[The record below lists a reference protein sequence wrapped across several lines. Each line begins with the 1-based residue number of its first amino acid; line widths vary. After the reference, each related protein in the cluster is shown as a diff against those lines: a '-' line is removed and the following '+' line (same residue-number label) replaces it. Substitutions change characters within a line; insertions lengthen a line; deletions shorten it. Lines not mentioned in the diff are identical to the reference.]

1 MAYIRRTARTAAA
14 GRFSGSRIS
23 RKLTYSAL
31 VSALAIAAFT
41 TESQAANWTGCH
53 GAVAAGF
60 TTVTTEPE
68 PFGADGTQIG
78 VAAGC
83 DYQSDD
89 RIVFGAFVG
98 YDWKTFDVGFA
109 GEIDATAL
117 TFGGRAGFL
126 LGRDRET
133 LAYGLLAYTNIE
145 VDDWGDDS
153 DGLAYGGGLESVVYR
168 NRGGFL
174 TLKGEARRID
184 YDTEVAGLDGT
195 ETTVTAGL
203 AYHFGGVATAD
214 DLLPP
219 LK

>member
-1 MAYIRRTARTAAA
+1 MAYIRRTA
-14 GRFSGSRIS
+14 GRFSGSTIS
-23 RKLTYSAL
+23 RKTAFSAL
-31 VSALAIAAFT
+31 VSALAIAAFA

-53 GAVAAGF
+53 GGIAAGF
-60 TTVTTEPE
+60 TTATLEPIQL
-68 PFGADGTQIG
+68 GADGTQMG

-83 DYQSDD
+83 DYQVD
-89 RIVFGAFVG
+89 RFVLGAFAG
-98 YDWKTFDVGFA
+98 YDWKTVDVGA
-109 GEIDATAL
+109 NEIDATAL

-126 LGRDRET
+126 LGRDRDT

-145 VDDWGDDS
+145 IDDLDEDS

-184 YDTEVAGLDGT
+184 YDTEVDGSDVT

-203 AYHFGGVATAD
+203 AYHFGGAPTAE
-214 DLLPP
+214 DLPAV

>member
-1 MAYIRRTARTAAA
+1 MAYICRTARSTAVR
-14 GRFSGSRIS
+14 RFFRSRIS
-23 RKLTYSAL
+23 RKLTFSAL
-31 VSALAIAAFT
+31 VSALAIAAFA

-60 TTVTTEPE
+60 TTLTAEPE
-68 PFGADGTQIG
+68 AGADGTQIG

-89 RIVFGAFVG
+89 RIVFGAFLG
-98 YDWKTFDVGFA
+98 YDWKTFDVGSA
-109 GEIDATAL
+109 GEIDATSL

-126 LGRDRET
+126 LGRDRDT

-145 VDDWGDDS
+145 VEDLDEDS

-184 YDTEVAGLDGT
+184 YDTEAAGDDGT

-203 AYHFGGVATAD
+203 AYHFGGVPTAD